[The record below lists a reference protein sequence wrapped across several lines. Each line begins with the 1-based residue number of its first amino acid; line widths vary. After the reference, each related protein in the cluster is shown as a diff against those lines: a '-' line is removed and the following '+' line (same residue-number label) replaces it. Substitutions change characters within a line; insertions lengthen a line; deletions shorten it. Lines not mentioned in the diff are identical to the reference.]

1 MRSIDGLL
9 LKIAVGAFATVN
21 LFTCIIT
28 TKVQVLVPLNILVAV
43 GCIGIYLYIESK
55 YSSLATELGIS
66 KNAARMLVSDY
77 FNYYKN
83 VERISIDEYL
93 EKSLNPGKNR
103 GDP

>member
-1 MRSIDGLL
+1 MRSIDSLL
-9 LKIAVGAFATVN
+9 LKIGVGVFVTVN

-28 TKVQVLVPLNILVAV
+28 TKVQILVPLNVLVAV
-43 GCIGIYLYIESK
+43 VCIGVYCYIESK
-55 YSSLATELGIS
+55 YSALATELGIS

-83 VERISIDEYL
+83 VERITIDEYL
-93 EKSLNPGKNR
+93 EKSLGPGKNG